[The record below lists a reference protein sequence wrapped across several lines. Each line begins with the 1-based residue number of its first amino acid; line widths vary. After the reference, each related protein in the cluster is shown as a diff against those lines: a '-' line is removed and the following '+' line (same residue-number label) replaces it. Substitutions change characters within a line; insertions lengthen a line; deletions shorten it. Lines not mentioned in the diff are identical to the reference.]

1 MLDWSRRQQLG
12 AEAFAELAPA
22 IFDKSRWSGAPV
34 TVGLAWAFAMLTGGW
49 VLMLN
54 DPEVVFWHADRLWLI
69 HEHFHLDWDDLANH
83 RYHVLFTHAFLYD
96 DLLHT
101 LFMLFALLTF
111 GSAIEW
117 KYGSVATSLLFLGGV
132 LAGAAAQMLF
142 HHPVAFRWLCELA
155 ASEIIEQIL
164 RNHQNAI
171 RRFSGPAGGVWAL
184 MLVALVGNPRHQSLQ
199 NAVFLYGY
207 AVLFILADW
216 FGFFHFGSSVA
227 YAARAG
233 GVCVAMAIVC
243 SLQLF
248 RFLRMFLRIP
258 TRLRQRARRR
268 RCQRRANAVRA
279 REARTQQRT
288 QEVDRVLEKLAKQG
302 RDSLT
307 RKELDTLLNASR
319 DR

>member
-1 MLDWSRRQQLG
+1 MLDWSRRQELG
-12 AEAFAELAPA
+12 ARAFVELAPA
-22 IFDKSRWSGAPV
+22 FLDKSRWSGAPV
-34 TVGLAWAFAMLTGGW
+34 TVALAWAFGMLSGGW

-69 HEHFHLDWDDLANH
+69 QQHFMLDWDDVVSH
-83 RYHVLFTHAFLYD
+83 RYHVFFTHAFLYD

-111 GSAIEW
+111 GSAVEW
-117 KYGSVATSLLFLGGV
+117 RYGSLATGILFSAGV
-132 LAGAAAQMLF
+132 LAGAAAQLAL
-142 HHPVAFRWLCELA
+142 HHPASFAWMCEQA
-155 ASEIIEQIL
+155 NSERIEHVL
-164 RNHQNAI
+164 RSHQNHI
-171 RRFSGPAGGVWAL
+171 THFRGPAGGVWAL
-184 MLVALVGNPRHQSLQ
+184 MLVALAGNPRQQCLQ

-207 AVLFILADW
+207 AVLFVLADW
-216 FGFFHFGSSVA
+216 FGFFHFSSSVA

-233 GVCVAMAIVC
+233 GVCLGLLTVG
-243 SLQLF
+243 SLHSVRL
-248 RFLRMFLRIP
+248 LRSFFRIP
-258 TRLRQRARRR
+258 AKLRQRARRQ